1 MDATTLAIIS
11 TIIGSVITVTAMFI
25 LMLKFVKEPLEKRI
39 DRLDLRID
47 RLDLRIDRL
56 EKRVDDLY
64 QMLLNHFMNG
74 KSDKEERPS

>member
-1 MDATTLAIIS
+1 MAATTSAIIS
-11 TIIGSVITVTAMFI
+11 TIIGSVVTVTAMFI
-25 LMLKFVKEPLEKRI
+25 LMLKFVKEPLEK
-39 DRLDLRID
+39 RID

-74 KSDKEERPS
+74 KSDKEKRT

>member
-11 TIIGSVITVTAMFI
+11 TIIGSVVTVTAMFI
-25 LMLKFVKEPLEKRI
+25 LMLKFVKEPLEERI

-56 EKRVDDLY
+56 EKRVDDL
-64 QMLLNHFMNG
+64 LNHFMNG
-74 KSDKEERPS
+74 KSDKEKRT

>member
-1 MDATTLAIIS
+1 MEATTLAIIS
-11 TIIGSVITVTAMFI
+11 TIIGSVVTVTAMFI

-47 RLDLRIDRL
+47 RL

-64 QMLLNHFMNG
+64 QMLLNHFMND
-74 KSDKEERPS
+74 KSDKEQRT

>member
-11 TIIGSVITVTAMFI
+11 TIIGAVVTVTAMFI
-25 LMLKFVKEPLEKRI
+25 LMLKFVKEPLEERI
-39 DRLDLRID
+39 DK
-47 RLDLRIDRL
+47 LDLRIDRL

-74 KSDKEERPS
+74 KSDKEKRT

>member
-11 TIIGSVITVTAMFI
+11 TIIGSVVTVTAMFI
-25 LMLKFVKEPLEKRI
+25 LMLKFVKEPLEI
-39 DRLDLRID
+39 RID

-74 KSDKEERPS
+74 KSDKEKRT

>member
-1 MDATTLAIIS
+1 MAATTLAIIS
-11 TIIGSVITVTAMFI
+11 TIIGSVVTVTAMSI
-25 LMLKFVKEPLEKRI
+25 LMLKFVKEPLEE
-39 DRLDLRID
+39 RID

-74 KSDKEERPS
+74 KSDKEKRT